1 MPRLRWSSLTSYPRP
16 YEPGRIETVNGSSTR
31 KRQALA
37 QASHLHLS
45 MAAAQPSASTF
56 DWKQAIVFLAF
67 LVPLHS
73 RSMLPDAQ
81 VVPPP
86 QEILPDCSVLLHSA
100 TSAAEPPADSVVRGT
115 TGVAVTAGTTGVSA
129 GTTVGA
135 TVVELHSQPNAAAVP
150 ATPPPLV

>member
-1 MPRLRWSSLTSYPRP
+1 
-16 YEPGRIETVNGSSTR
+16 
-31 KRQALA
+31 
-37 QASHLHLS
+37 

-150 ATPPPLV
+150 ATPPPLVVSAIASVAPAGTICVADPELHVRLEGPEIVQEIRELESPLITN

>member
-1 MPRLRWSSLTSYPRP
+1 
-16 YEPGRIETVNGSSTR
+16 
-31 KRQALA
+31 
-37 QASHLHLS
+37 

-115 TGVAVTAGTTGVSA
+115 T
-129 GTTVGA
+129 VGA

-150 ATPPPLV
+150 ATPPPLVVSAIASVAPAGTICVADPELHVRLEGPEIVQEIRELESPLITN